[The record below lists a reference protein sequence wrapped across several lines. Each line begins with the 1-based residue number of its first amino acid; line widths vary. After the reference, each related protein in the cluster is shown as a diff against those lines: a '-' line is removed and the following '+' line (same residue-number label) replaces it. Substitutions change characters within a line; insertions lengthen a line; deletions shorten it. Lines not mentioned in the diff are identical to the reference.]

1 MNLSFLPEEGPV
13 HRLRKPSAWALLGH
27 SDLGCPSQGLSLGQV
42 GGGGRSRL
50 HGKIAFKEPGHPRV
64 LQ

>member
-42 GGGGRSRL
+42 GGGREVPSTWEDS
-50 HGKIAFKEPGHPRV
+50 I
-64 LQ
+64 